1 MIEPEAKKF
10 FPRLIWLVILAAA
23 LTLMY
28 QFWKLPVRD
37 LSGNEGLFAAIAS
50 EINLSKPMSMA
61 HGVAIKNQYFL
72 YPWLC
77 AAVQKYT
84 ALDMISVLRFVN
96 LFFVCCTALL
106 IAAAAGWT
114 RNFKAGLIG
123 CAMFC
128 ANGYVFMY
136 TLTAGPLMMSL
147 FFLFAAQM
155 CWIYFGFTK
164 SNWNWAWVSGL
175 FLVSLGFLAGGIK
188 VPFYFFLPLFFLHRP
203 LKVVP
208 KLSKK
213 GFIFGMIILGLF
225 FLVWA
230 LPFMLHARDYVWDY
244 IPHNYRGMGNFLLNI
259 LLTPLYLLVLFMP
272 WPLIMWMPFCAAI
285 RPLDKTPIF
294 SHYFRVLFN
303 ANLVAILFNP
313 FSIMADF
320 MFIVPPLT
328 LLCALSYDTAVRR
341 YSVEMRRLVTVCGYI
356 TAVLAAGLVVY
367 CFCPYDELIKYVNFL
382 PLVKGKELIFSAI
395 LFFLILSVWIYHYR
409 KNGQLWMIM
418 LFTGCAIG
426 IFAQLTF
433 IPAYNSDRSRSNL
446 GQAFFNAVKIDGG
459 GENAVIYKSG
469 ILDLYNEGYYMKND
483 IRKINDLADIDRKKP
498 VIYLLTTD
506 FPQYPDRTWKN
517 LFETTYRG
525 RKLVLYRGDIAKR
538 KELINRRSLQ
548 YQTSG
553 EVK

>member
-1 MIEPEAKKF
+1 
-10 FPRLIWLVILAAA
+10 
-23 LTLMY
+23 
-28 QFWKLPVRD
+28 
-37 LSGNEGLFAAIAS
+37 
-50 EINLSKPMSMA
+50 
-61 HGVAIKNQYFL
+61 
-72 YPWLC
+72 
-77 AAVQKYT
+77 
-84 ALDMISVLRFVN
+84 
-96 LFFVCCTALL
+96 
-106 IAAAAGWT
+106 
-114 RNFKAGLIG
+114 
-123 CAMFC
+123 
-128 ANGYVFMY
+128 
-136 TLTAGPLMMSL
+136 
-147 FFLFAAQM
+147 
-155 CWIYFGFTK
+155 
-164 SNWNWAWVSGL
+164 
-175 FLVSLGFLAGGIK
+175 
-188 VPFYFFLPLFFLHRP
+188 
-203 LKVVP
+203 
-208 KLSKK
+208 
-213 GFIFGMIILGLF
+213 
-225 FLVWA
+225 
-230 LPFMLHARDYVWDY
+230 
-244 IPHNYRGMGNFLLNI
+244 
-259 LLTPLYLLVLFMP
+259 
-272 WPLIMWMPFCAAI
+272 
-285 RPLDKTPIF
+285 
-294 SHYFRVLFN
+294 
-303 ANLVAILFNP
+303 
-313 FSIMADF
+313 
-320 MFIVPPLT
+320 
-328 LLCALSYDTAVRR
+328 
-341 YSVEMRRLVTVCGYI
+341 
-356 TAVLAAGLVVY
+356 VVY